1 MTNENGDNMDQI
13 LRYAMNIHESA
24 EVAEIKRRLLS
35 EPEAQAHLE
44 VMRKNLALLNE
55 DRALDP
61 PSFNLAIQFTV
72 NKN

>member
-35 EPEAQAHLE
+35 EPEAQAHGGRQWTL
-44 VMRKNLALLNE
+44 R
-55 DRALDP
+55 
-61 PSFNLAIQFTV
+61 F
-72 NKN
+72 